1 MACISGGEGMT
12 DKKQIHNQHKQ
23 IELVLKKHFP
33 DAYNHELNNEAM
45 RIMLPLE
52 ISTKAEY
59 TREWKA
65 LINNEIQE
73 LKQLQELTENISSII
88 DGMHSATKIQIGKLR
103 HLFMEEH
110 NQ

>member
-1 MACISGGEGMT
+1 MF
-12 DKKQIHNQHKQ
+12 D
-23 IELVLKKHFP
+23 
-33 DAYNHELNNEAM
+33 HELNNEAM

-73 LKQLQELTENISSII
+73 LKRYKN
-88 DGMHSATKIQIGKLR
+88 
-103 HLFMEEH
+103 
-110 NQ
+110 